1 MLRGKILKI
10 SWTGMFEA
18 TIDGKT
24 KRFNDW
30 GSMYDWCLQVII
42 YAKDEKK
49 RALLIEDLKHIC
61 RINSSKAAE
70 VTKNC

>member
-10 SWTGMFEA
+10 AWTGMFEA

-30 GSMYDWCLQVII
+30 NSMYDWFAAVMQ
-42 YAKDEKK
+42 YAKDDKK
-49 RALLIEDLKHIC
+49 RVLLMEDLSHIVQKSDRSD
-61 RINSSKAAE
+61 RILLN
-70 VTKNC
+70 

>member
-10 SWTGMFEA
+10 AWTGMFEA

-30 GSMYDWCLQVII
+30 NSMYDWFAAVIK

-49 RALLIEDLKHIC
+49 RALLMEDLKPIC
-61 RINSSKAAE
+61 KKSDRSDLKMLN
-70 VTKNC
+70 